1 MRASRILVALA
12 LLLPGLAQA
21 ALNVVATSS
30 STAALVREIA
40 GDHAKVTV
48 LVPPDRD
55 LHYVQA
61 RPSMMRDLRGADLL
75 TAIGGDLEV
84 GWLPV
89 AIQQSANPKIL
100 PGRPGYFEAAAQVTL
115 LDAGKAPDR
124 AQGDIHPT
132 GNPHLNMDP
141 VRMAQVG
148 LALAE
153 RLAALDPANAAEYR
167 TRAATFKQET
177 EQRMPG
183 WHDRTRDHPGALP
196 YHTDLNYLLDRF
208 DVPMLGTMEPVP
220 GVPPTAAH
228 IKSLTERLKGRP
240 GILLFTSFQPDNAPK
255 ALSQALGW
263 PMARLP
269 LEPPLDADGG
279 AYLDHIGRW
288 VDALAT
294 VQ

>member
-1 MRASRILVALA
+1 
-12 LLLPGLAQA
+12 
-21 ALNVVATSS
+21 
-30 STAALVREIA
+30 
-40 GDHAKVTV
+40 
-48 LVPPDRD
+48 
-55 LHYVQA
+55 
-61 RPSMMRDLRGADLL
+61 MMRDLRSADLL

-115 LDAGKAPDR
+115 LDAGEAPNR

-167 TRAATFKQET
+167 TRAATFTQKA
-177 EQRMPG
+177 EQRMPA
-183 WHDRTRDHPGALP
+183 WRDRTKDHPGALP

-208 DVPMLGTMEPVP
+208 NVSMLGTMEPVP

-228 IKSLTERLKGRP
+228 IKSLTEQLKGRR
-240 GILLFTSFQPDNAPK
+240 GILLFTTFQPDNAPK

-263 PMARLP
+263 PMARLA
-269 LEPPLDADGG
+269 LEPPLDADGD
-279 AYLDHIGRW
+279 AYLNHIGRW

-294 VQ
+294 VR